1 MSSAKTRSRQRLSLS
16 EKLNREAKRLYG
28 QLTNP
33 RATLAR
39 RASRYL
45 DSYNGYSYD
54 FEKNGE
60 KELVKKLSK
69 LDPRTVFDVGANV
82 GDWATMALESFPNAI
97 VHCFELS
104 KSTHATLTMNVTNE
118 RAILNNLGLAA
129 DNGVFS
135 YKDYGS
141 NSQVNTLLLSATYH
155 DSADLQPVMMESELI
170 RGDDY
175 CLSRDIKFIDFMKI
189 DVEGAEHLVLRGLT
203 KMLGEKAVRLLQ
215 FEYGYTNG
223 DSKFL
228 MRDFF
233 DLFDGFGYLVGR
245 VRRGGIKF
253 ENWTYEYND
262 FKSGPNY
269 VAVRREDTELIAELS
284 R

>member
-1 MSSAKTRSRQRLSLS
+1 MSSTNTKPGRRLTLS
-16 EKLNREAKRLYG
+16 EKLDREAKRLYG
-28 QLTNP
+28 QITNP

-60 KELVKKLSK
+60 KELILKLSK

-82 GDWATMALESFPNAI
+82 GDWAMMALKNFPNAI

-104 KSTHATLTMNVTNE
+104 KNTHTTLSINITNQ
-118 RAILNNLGLAA
+118 RAILNNFGLAA
-129 DNGVFS
+129 ENGVFS

-141 NSQVNTLLLSATYH
+141 DSQVNTLLLSASYH
-155 DSADLQPVMMESELI
+155 DSATLQPVIMESEL
-170 RGDDY
+170 RKGDDY
-175 CLSRDIKFIDFMKI
+175 CASRDIRFIDFMKI
-189 DVEGAEHLVLRGLT
+189 DVEGAEHLVLGGLT
-203 KMLGEKAVRLLQ
+203 RMLENKAIRALQ

-233 DLFDGFGYLVGR
+233 DLFVGFGYLVGR
-245 VRRGGIKF
+245 VRKGSIKF
-253 ENWTYEYND
+253 EAWTYEHND

-269 VAVRREDTELIAELS
+269 VAVRCDDTELINELS
-284 R
+284 K